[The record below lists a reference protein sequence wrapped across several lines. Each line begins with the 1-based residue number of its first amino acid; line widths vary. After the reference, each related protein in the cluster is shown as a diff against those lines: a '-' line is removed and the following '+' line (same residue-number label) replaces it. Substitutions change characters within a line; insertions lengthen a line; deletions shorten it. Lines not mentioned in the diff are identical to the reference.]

1 MTLKN
6 RNAMQKNQMFVFLT
20 SGPTIKKQQD
30 QTTKQKTSQIVNN
43 NNPAQNFFSIA
54 QFPTKKQTPF
64 FVLFIIK
71 KIYTSSISQLLF
83 LRISPEKETVIIIVR
98 VFKKSSNNMIFF
110 SWIHRTIILFACSIK
125 VACKWKIEVCFVC
138 SHIIYM

>member
-1 MTLKN
+1 MIKINHDQGLPRYKSDLIISSDLKKSQC
-6 RNAMQKNQMFVFLT
+6 NAKNQMFVFLT

-71 KIYTSSISQLLF
+71 KIYTSSISQLF

-110 SWIHRTIILFACSIK
+110 S
-125 VACKWKIEVCFVC
+125 
-138 SHIIYM
+138 